1 MSRKPDSMR
10 QSRRNHEHRHIGWV
24 DTNRIE
30 AVAGRSDPRN
40 CVSGA
45 LADSP
50 PGNTGPFGS
59 IFVPA
64 AEIIGESHTR
74 GLSVLWTV
82 LCDPSRYQQA
92 R

>member
-1 MSRKPDSMR
+1 MLRKRDSLR
-10 QSRRNHEHRHIGWV
+10 QSRRKHEHRHIGWA
-24 DTNRIE
+24 DTNRVE

-40 CVSGA
+40 CVPGA

-50 PGNTGPFGS
+50 PAYAEPFGDV
-59 IFVPA
+59 FVPA

-82 LCDPSRYQQA
+82 LCDPNRNSQA